1 MIFRYFQNIYLVM
14 KKLFAVA
21 NKNRGFTMIEIV
33 VVLVVLFIVTATIMS
48 RFTTTGT
55 NELMVEREALKASM
69 RFAQIQSLND
79 DTIASGWGIHFPN
92 DSSYILYK
100 NGSPAGIMIPVK
112 DPDPVK
118 DPPPNNTHTLQGNV
132 RITSGVGTTVAFDRW
147 GSPGAA
153 TVSIT
158 LVKGTESDTITVTKN
173 TGYIP

>member
-1 MIFRYFQNIYLVM
+1 MIM
-14 KKLFAVA
+14 KKLFFVA
-21 NKNRGFTMIEIV
+21 HKNRGFTMIEIV
-33 VVLVVLFIVTATIMS
+33 IVLVVLFIATATIMS

-55 NELMVEREALKASM
+55 NELMVEREALKASL

-79 DTIASGWGIHFPN
+79 DTITSSSSGWGIHFPN

-118 DPPPNNTHTLQGNV
+118 DPPPKNTHSLQGNV

-147 GSPGAA
+147 GSPGTAA
-153 TVSIT
+153 VSIT
-158 LVKGTESDTITVTKN
+158 LAKGTESDTITVTKN